1 MFYSF
6 FKWFPSWR
14 CNRVLIK
21 KNKLSKYSPSLD
33 PHVLCITPNITVF
46 FAVGRR
52 HSDETWLGRGSR
64 DASERGPLCLD
75 WLVSPHVRLTQITPP
90 VRCCFF
96 SHICLQSTANQPRP
110 WPLIIHR
117 RVTFVLYT
125 SPVTSYLFMLFD
137 NEPLPTET
145 DTLWNIYWGLFPQN
159 GLLPLQLESWFT
171 HSDGVCDFVQSLSFV
186 LEFVLC
192 WGATEFLMYLPSE
205 GLRNLDGESCVSSN
219 HKWELCDCVLHL
231 MFSHLTWTT
240 LTPTYGENRYS
251 LLKSSSSIMFFHR
264 SVRHN

>member
-1 MFYSF
+1 M
-6 FKWFPSWR
+6 KILTWR
-14 CNRVLIK
+14 YNRVLIK

-52 HSDETWLGRGSR
+52 HSDETWLGWGSR

-192 WGATEFLMYLPSE
+192 WGATEFLNVSPEWRPEES
-205 GLRNLDGESCVSSN
+205 GRGKLRFVQPQVGAVWLRSPPHVQPPNLN
-219 HKWELCDCVLHL
+219 HPH
-231 MFSHLTWTT
+231 SHL
-240 LTPTYGENRYS
+240 RR
-251 LLKSSSSIMFFHR
+251 K
-264 SVRHN
+264 